1 MYEKIYTAVKRRR
14 RRNRIIGTLILS
26 FLVIALFAVGATV
39 AYLSKQAEVVNTFE
53 PGKVTC
59 KVTEEFDG
67 SVKKN
72 VNVINTGNT
81 DAYLRVKL
89 VTYRVNE
96 KGEKIGGTAEIPAFT
111 PGDGWFA
118 KGGFYYYSLPVN
130 PGEKPDTNLI
140 NSIEVRSIYKDADDP
155 DGGKQVIEVMAEAIQ
170 STPADAVVSSWNVAV
185 DNMDGHLINN

>member
-39 AYLSKQAEVVNTFE
+39 AYLSKQAEVVNTFV

-59 KVTEEFDG
+59 VVTEDFDG
-67 SVKKN
+67 SIKKN

-89 VTYRVNE
+89 VTYRVNAD
-96 KGEKIGGTAEIPAFT
+96 GEKIGGTAEIPAFT
-111 PGDGWFA
+111 PNSGWFEQD
-118 KGGFYYYSLPVN
+118 GFYYYESPVAPSKQPIENLVDEIKLMSL
-130 PGEKPDTNLI
+130 
-140 NSIEVRSIYKDADDP
+140 YKDP
-155 DGGKQVIEVMAEAIQ
+155 DGGRQVIEVMAEAIQ
-170 STPADAVVSSWNVAV
+170 STPPEAVASSWKVTV
-185 DNMDGHLINN
+185 DETGKLVEN